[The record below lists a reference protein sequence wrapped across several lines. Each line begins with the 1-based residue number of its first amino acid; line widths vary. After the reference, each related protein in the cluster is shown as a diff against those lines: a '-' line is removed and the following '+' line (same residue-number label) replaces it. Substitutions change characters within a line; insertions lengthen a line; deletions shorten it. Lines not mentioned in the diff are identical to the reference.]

1 MPIPNGFPQVPIR
14 FLIYVNDLLDELAVD
29 SLHYTDDVK
38 LIVLRNRNDIL
49 QSFLNVS
56 AR

>member
-1 MPIPNGFPQVPIR
+1 MPIPNGVPQVPIR

-38 LIVLRNRNDIL
+38 LVVLRNRYDIL